1 MPPATRVMVFKRRVM
16 VALRPAFIAAVSL
29 FALAPQTAAAVPLAS
44 FSFSPGTPFTN
55 DTVTFTSTSTGA
67 VPPQRWDLDGDLAC
81 DDATGPVAQRS
92 FWPSG
97 AYRVTLCINDGTDES
112 TATRRF
118 TVQNRPPEAV
128 INYAPFA
135 PLSGD
140 TITLTSTSADPDG
153 PLVSQDW
160 DLDGDGQFDDW
171 RGPSASV
178 SFMAPGVHSI
188 GLLVTDR
195 DRAAGAAVA
204 EIAVR
209 PRPPAALSPFPVVR
223 IVGSFGTSGIRIE
236 QLVITAPD
244 GARIEIRC
252 RGRGCPFKRLVR
264 RPKPQTVRVRR
275 FAHRTLRPGVVVE
288 VWVTRAGE
296 IGKYT
301 RFRIRKAKP
310 PSRTDMCMVP
320 GSGRPIA
327 CPSG

>member
-16 VALRPAFIAAVSL
+16 VALRPAFIAAAILV
-29 FALAPQTAAAVPLAS
+29 ALAPRTASAVPLAS
-44 FSFSPGTPFTN
+44 FSFSPATPYTN
-55 DTVTFTSTSTGA
+55 DTVTFTSTSSGA
-67 VPPQRWDLDGDLAC
+67 APPQRWDLDGDRVC

-97 AYRVTLCINDGTDES
+97 SYSVTLCITDGVDES

-128 INYAPFA
+128 INYAPFS

-160 DLDGDGQFDDW
+160 DLDGDGEFDDW

-178 SFMAPGVHSI
+178 SFTAAGVHPI

-223 IVGSFGTSGIRIE
+223 IVGSFGRSGIKIE

-252 RGRGCPFKRLVR
+252 RGHGCPFKRLVR

-301 RFRIRKAKP
+301 RFRIRKGKRPTRVDRCVA
-310 PSRTDMCMVP
+310 P
-320 GSGRPIA
+320 GSRRPER
-327 CPSG
+327 CGT